1 MPKNTKIYSNI
12 WENFLLFEDA
22 TKRSLVGLRLG
33 NLFFFVLFLDAS
45 RTRLGITVFEQARF
59 LTKAAAL
66 ILTVAGT
73 AE

>member
-1 MPKNTKIYSNI
+1 MPPKHGSG
-12 WENFLLFEDA
+12 F
-22 TKRSLVGLRLG
+22 
-33 NLFFFVLFLDAS
+33 
-45 RTRLGITVFEQARF
+45 TVFEQVRI